1 MVYFLPGIL
10 YNGIGKFQCQQQ
22 LQCRELYVRGKRR
35 VIMYRDNTKTVQI
48 GDRVIGGGNPV
59 LIQSMT
65 NTPTEDVEATVAQ
78 ILKLEA
84 AGCEII
90 RCTVPTMEAAHA
102 LAKIKEQI
110 HIPLVADIHF
120 DYKMAIA
127 AIENGADKIRI
138 NPGNIGSRE
147 NVAAVVAAAKER
159 NIPIRVGVNSGS
171 LERELVE
178 KYHGVTA
185 QGIVESALDKV
196 RIIEELGY
204 DNLVISIKSSD
215 VMMCVKAHELL
226 AEQTTYPLHVG
237 ITESGTVASG
247 NIKSA
252 IGLGIIL
259 NQGIGDTIRVSL
271 TGDPVEEIRSARLIL
286 RTLGLRKGG
295 IEVVSC
301 PTCGRTKIDL
311 IGLANQVEQM
321 VADIPLDIKVAVMGC
336 AVNGPG
342 EAKEADIGIAG
353 GIGEGLL
360 IKKGEIV
367 KKVPEAELL
376 NTLREE
382 LLHWQA

>member
-1 MVYFLPGIL
+1 MRAH
-10 YNGIGKFQCQQQ
+10 
-22 LQCRELYVRGKRR
+22 REQTK
-35 VIMYRDNTKTVQI
+35 VITI
-48 GDRVIGGGNPV
+48 GDREIGGGNPI

-65 NTPTEDVEATVAQ
+65 NTPTQDVEATVAQ
-78 ILKLEA
+78 ILRLEH

-90 RCTVPTMEAAHA
+90 RCTVPDEAAAHA
-102 LAKIKEQI
+102 LAKIKKRI

-127 AIENGADKIRI
+127 AMENGADKIRI
-138 NPGNIGSRE
+138 NPGNIGGRE
-147 NVAAVVAAAKER
+147 KVAAVVEIAKER

-185 QGIVESALDKV
+185 EGIVESALDKV
-196 RIIEELGY
+196 GIIEDCGY

-226 AEQTTYPLHVG
+226 SQKTDYPLHVG
-237 ITESGTVASG
+237 ITEAGTVTSG

-252 IGLGIIL
+252 LGLGLIL
-259 NQGIGDTIRVSL
+259 HQGIGDTIRVSL
-271 TGDPVEEIRSARLIL
+271 TGDPVEEIHSAKLIL

-311 IGLANQVEQM
+311 IGLATQVEEM
-321 VADIPLDIKVAVMGC
+321 VRDIPLDIKVAVMGC

-342 EAKEADIGIAG
+342 EAREADIGIAG

-367 KKVPEAELL
+367 RKVPEHALL
-376 NTLREE
+376 DTLREE
-382 LLHWQA
+382 LLHWNE